1 MTISNDLQSLEHK
14 SSQTKIETGLRGI
27 DHLALVTDDMAATVD
42 FYTKVLGLSLVHV
55 RRVPFAADRGQPPYD
70 NLRHYFFDMGND
82 SLLAFFEYPKEAP
95 TGNRDSISS
104 MQHLAFHANRKTFE
118 DMMQVLESRGVE
130 YAGPIYLGDRFTS
143 IYFYDPNGIRLE
155 ITTDIDK
162 DEYETV
168 TSVYQSEE
176 VAKVELAT
184 LYEGRK
190 LEEVLVSMPKPL
202 KPSSSGMK
210 PNSEY
215 KEPSSRSASPV
226 LDD

>member
-1 MTISNDLQSLEHK
+1 MTINDELQSVERT
-14 SSQTKIETGLRGI
+14 SSPTTAETRLRGI

-42 FYTKVLGLSLVHV
+42 FYTKVLGLPLVHA

-82 SLLAFFEYPKEAP
+82 SLLAFFEYPKDAP
-95 TGNRDSISS
+95 SGNRDSISS
-104 MQHLAFHANRKTFE
+104 MQHLAFHAKRETFKE
-118 DMMQVLESRGVE
+118 MMQVLETRGVE

-168 TSVYQSEE
+168 TSVYQSKE

-184 LYEGRK
+184 LYEGQK
-190 LEEVLVSMPKPL
+190 LEEVLVSMPRPP
-202 KPSSSGMK
+202 KPSSPGTESS
-210 PNSEY
+210 SEY
-215 KEPSSRSASPV
+215 KESPSRSSSPV

>member
-1 MTISNDLQSLEHK
+1 MTINDELQSVEQM
-14 SSQTKIETGLRGI
+14 SPQTKIETKLRGI
-27 DHLALVTDDMAATVD
+27 DHLALITDDMVATVD
-42 FYTKVLGLSLVHV
+42 FYTQVLGFPLVHA

-82 SLLAFFEYPKEAP
+82 SLLAFFEYPKDAP
-95 TGNRDSISS
+95 LGNRDSISS
-104 MQHLAFHANRKTFE
+104 MQHLAFHAKREIFKE
-118 DMMQVLESRGVE
+118 MMQVLEAKGVE

-168 TSVYQSEE
+168 TSVYQSES
-176 VAKVELAT
+176 VAKSELAT
-184 LYEGRK
+184 LYDGQK
-190 LEEVLVSMPKPL
+190 LEEVLVSMPRPPKL
-202 KPSSSGMK
+202 SESAVQ

-215 KEPSSRSASPV
+215 KESPSRSSSPV